1 MKRKYLLAFLIGIM
15 CAAEAAF
22 AVTRIVVCEESYKS
36 L

>member
-22 AVTRIVVCEESYKS
+22 AVTLIVVCEESYKS